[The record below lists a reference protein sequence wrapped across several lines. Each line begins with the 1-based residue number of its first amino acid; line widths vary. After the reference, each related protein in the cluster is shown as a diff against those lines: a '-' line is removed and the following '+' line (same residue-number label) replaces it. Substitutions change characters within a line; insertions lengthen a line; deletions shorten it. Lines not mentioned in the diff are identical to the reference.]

1 MVARD
6 TNILLPSTV
15 IIWRLGLGPSN
26 ANPSK
31 PEVEHHFKTN
41 GGFDGVLKMRE
52 AIKSGP
58 RGLGVMYPGIIDG
71 SVHAGIAHCSGYA
84 SSIVVRE
91 QFGENDNQGMC
102 GYFLSEMNDSQL
114 IMIISRFRYFQSD
127 SLPPL
132 TVMLHKPFGNGPSSI
147 GMLRAA

>member
-6 TNILLPSTV
+6 TNALT
-15 IIWRLGLGPSN
+15 LGCNHLETGPAN

-52 AIKSGP
+52 AIKAGP
-58 RGLGVMYPGIIDG
+58 RGLGVMYPGTIDG

-91 QFGENDNQGMC
+91 QFGENDSQGSC
-102 GYFLSEMNDSQL
+102 KGADTC
-114 IMIISRFRYFQSD
+114 FR
-127 SLPPL
+127 
-132 TVMLHKPFGNGPSSI
+132 
-147 GMLRAA
+147 R